1 MKRDL
6 SIRELYKMNKEEIN
20 DLHINYESLRSMDE
34 DIYYDDLKYN
44 YDNYSYEYDMSKEK
58 LIDYTCEFLREEIL
72 KDKFLLEECRF
83 YLNDIYDNS
92 ELYNLYKSGILSDI
106 LKDFGIGA
114 LEFYSEKYDKDKLLK
129 DGITTISYNSD
140 DNYSGTV
147 KKVIWNCPMCH
158 KENYTVIDI
167 NRKDKITCYNCGFET
182 NESQR
187 SKSKGEILVEKL
199 LNKHN
204 LNYKKQHRLYYCENS
219 YPLRYDFIVTQ
230 RDKTYYIEVNG
241 LQHYKPISYFGG
253 VNAFHKDKKRYEIKK
268 KHAEENGIFIEL
280 DYRES
285 DLGLLKNRFYNIF
298 YNKHIK
304 NKEGEI

>member
-6 SIRELYKMNKEEIN
+6 SVRELYKMNKEEIN

-44 YDNYSYEYDMSKEK
+44 YDNYSYEYDISKEK
-58 LIDYTCEFLREEIL
+58 SIDYTCEFLRKE
-72 KDKFLLEECRF
+72 
-83 YLNDIYDNS
+83 
-92 ELYNLYKSGILSDI
+92 I

-158 KENYTVIDI
+158 KENYAIIDI

-204 LNYKKQHRLYYCENS
+204 LNYEKQHRLYHCENS
-219 YPLRYDFIVTQ
+219 YPLRYDFIVNHY
-230 RDKTYYIEVNG
+230 DKTYYIEVNG

-253 VNAFHKDKKRYEIKK
+253 VKAFQKDKKRYEIKR

-285 DLGLLKNRFYNIF
+285 DLGLLKNRFYNNF